1 MKNNIIT
8 IVLIGA
14 FLTISTYGKAQ
25 VTNWG
30 SLAEDQ
36 RHILQL
42 NVGLN
47 YGTVVG
53 IGYGYKLNAFVPI
66 VLNMEYSFPTGKNLF
81 DDFKT
86 KIGGQVQVVQAGHFA
101 TALNVHGI
109 FRRYKT
115 DAAAL
120 SNWGGEFSIDLGYY
134 KSTWFVAGGIGFDK
148 AVITHVKNG
157 DYLQEY
163 YPGIHDGWYIPTGG
177 NFFYGVQSGFSFRR
191 NDVSLKVGKTITQD
205 FKTSPL
211 LPFYT
216 ELGFSHR
223 I

>member
-47 YGTVVG
+47 YGTIVG

-66 VLNMEYSFPTGKNLF
+66 VLNMEYSFPTGK
-81 DDFKT
+81 
-86 KIGGQVQVVQAGHFA
+86 
-101 TALNVHGI
+101 
-109 FRRYKT
+109 
-115 DAAAL
+115 
-120 SNWGGEFSIDLGYY
+120 SI
-134 KSTWFVAGGIGFDK
+134 
-148 AVITHVKNG
+148 
-157 DYLQEY
+157 
-163 YPGIHDGWYIPTGG
+163 
-177 NFFYGVQSGFSFRR
+177 
-191 NDVSLKVGKTITQD
+191 
-205 FKTSPL
+205 
-211 LPFYT
+211 
-216 ELGFSHR
+216 
-223 I
+223 